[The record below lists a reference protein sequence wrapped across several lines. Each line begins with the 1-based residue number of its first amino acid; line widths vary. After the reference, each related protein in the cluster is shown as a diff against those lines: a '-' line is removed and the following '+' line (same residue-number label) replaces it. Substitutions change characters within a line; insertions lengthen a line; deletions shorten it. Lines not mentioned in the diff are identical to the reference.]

1 MYLSITCFKLFQFLG
16 ITLLVLGIVFRFGGS
31 ELKEDIEP
39 TFKDIQISNYDL
51 YSLLNSL
58 AIIFIVIGAVVIL
71 FSFLGFVGAVCL
83 VKGALVFVSILF

>member
-1 MYLSITCFKLFQFLG
+1 MALLILG
-16 ITLLVLGIVFRFGGS
+16 LVFRFGGS

-39 TFKDIQISNYDL
+39 AFKDIEINNYDL
-51 YSLLNSL
+51 YTLLNSL

-83 VKGALVFVSILF
+83 VKGALVLVSLTLTSSLNMMDLY